1 MTFSYAFG
9 KVLSWT
15 LVWAFFATFTTFFGG
30 VFLAM
35 FINNKRRSALA
46 LARTL
51 FMITIAVPQFVT
63 LLLVRNFFSDAGIC
77 NTMMNNAG
85 VTDLLK
91 PLGFWGRA
99 WTISRF

>member
-1 MTFSYAFG
+1 M
-9 KVLSWT
+9 LSWT
-15 LVWAFFATFTTFFGG
+15 LIWAFFATFTNFFGG
-30 VFLAM
+30 IFLAM
-35 FINNKRRSALA
+35 FINNKKTKCPRLW
-46 LARTL
+46 RTL

-91 PLGFWGRA
+91 YDQLCFF
-99 WTISRF
+99 I